1 MAVAPLLSCA
11 IIDDEPLAQDLLR
24 KYVGRLPFMAPPT
37 VFDNAVDALGQL
49 DQLRPDLVLLDVNM
63 PQLSGIDFLKTLTRF
78 QPAVVLTTAY
88 AEYAVQG
95 FDYDAVDFLLK
106 PISFER
112 FVKAI
117 AKVQARLVPAAAPAA
132 EEATGSQK
140 VLLLKENK
148 KFLRVPVEDI
158 LFVEGMKDYLKVYTK
173 AKVILTHMTMTKM
186 ESLLDEAV
194 FLRVNR
200 SYLVQK
206 SAIVAIH
213 GNTLELV
220 NNMEVPIGINYREV
234 VRRMTEKG
242 VL

>member
-1 MAVAPLLSCA
+1 MAVAPLSCV

-24 KYVGRLPFMAPPT
+24 KYVGRLPFLAAPT
-37 VFDNAVDALGQL
+37 VFDSAVEALGHL

-63 PQLSGIDFLKTLTRF
+63 PQLSGIDFLKTFTRY

-117 AKVQARLVPAAAPAA
+117 TKVQARLAGQASNPA
-132 EEATGSQK
+132 EGSGAQR

-148 KFLRVPVEDI
+148 KFIRVPASDI

-173 AKVILTHMTMTKM
+173 ARVILTHMTMTKM
-186 ESLLDEAV
+186 ESLLDEAT
-194 FLRVNR
+194 FMRVNR
-200 SYLVQK
+200 SYLVHK
-206 SAIVAIH
+206 SAIAAIH

-220 NNMEVPIGINYREV
+220 NNMEVPVGINYREA
-234 VRRMTEKG
+234 VRQLTDKG
-242 VL
+242 VF

>member
-1 MAVAPLLSCA
+1 MAVAPLSCV

-24 KYVGRLPFMAPPT
+24 KYVGRLPFLAAPT
-37 VFDNAVDALGQL
+37 VFDSAVEALGRL

-63 PQLSGIDFLKTLTRF
+63 PQLSGIDFLKTFTRH

-117 AKVQARLVPAAAPAA
+117 TKVQARLVGPAPGPA
-132 EEATGSQK
+132 EEPGAPR

-148 KFLRVPVEDI
+148 KFIRVPAADI
-158 LFVEGMKDYLKVYTK
+158 LFVEGMRDYLKVYTK
-173 AKVILTHMTMTKM
+173 ARVILTHMTMTKM
-186 ESLLDEAV
+186 ESLLDETA

-200 SYLVQK
+200 SYLVHK
-206 SAIVAIH
+206 AAIAAIH

-220 NNMEVPIGINYREV
+220 NNMEVPIGINYREA
-234 VRRMTEKG
+234 VRLLTDKG

>member
-1 MAVAPLLSCA
+1 MAVVPLLSCA

-49 DQLRPDLVLLDVNM
+49 DLLRPDLVLLDVNM
-63 PQLSGIDFLKTLTRF
+63 PQLSGLDFLRTLTRF

-117 AKVQARLVPAAAPAA
+117 AKVQVRLAPARPPA
-132 EEATGSQK
+132 RGRRNQW
-140 VLLLKENK
+140 L
-148 KFLRVPVEDI
+148 
-158 LFVEGMKDYLKVYTK
+158 
-173 AKVILTHMTMTKM
+173 AKSIAAQG
-186 ESLLDEAV
+186 EQEISAGAGRGYSLCGRYERL
-194 FLRVNR
+194 
-200 SYLVQK
+200 
-206 SAIVAIH
+206 
-213 GNTLELV
+213 
-220 NNMEVPIGINYREV
+220 P
-234 VRRMTEKG
+234 
-242 VL
+242 

>member
-1 MAVAPLLSCA
+1 MAVVPLLSCA

-49 DQLRPDLVLLDVNM
+49 DLLRPNLVLLDVNM
-63 PQLSGIDFLKTLTRF
+63 PQLSGLDFLRTLTRF

-117 AKVQARLVPAAAPAA
+117 AKVQVRLAPASPRLTNPAARKKYCCSRRTRSFCGCRPRIF
-132 EEATGSQK
+132 SLWK
-140 VLLLKENK
+140 V
-148 KFLRVPVEDI
+148 
-158 LFVEGMKDYLKVYTK
+158 
-173 AKVILTHMTMTKM
+173 
-186 ESLLDEAV
+186 
-194 FLRVNR
+194 
-200 SYLVQK
+200 
-206 SAIVAIH
+206 
-213 GNTLELV
+213 
-220 NNMEVPIGINYREV
+220 
-234 VRRMTEKG
+234 
-242 VL
+242 

>member
-1 MAVAPLLSCA
+1 MAVAPLSCV

-24 KYVGRLPFMAPPT
+24 KYVGRLPFLAAPT
-37 VFDNAVDALGQL
+37 VFDSAVEALGRL

-63 PQLSGIDFLKTLTRF
+63 PQLSGLDFLKTFIRY

-117 AKVQARLVPAAAPAA
+117 TKVQARLASPTPIPA
-132 EEATGSQK
+132 EESGAQR

-148 KFLRVPVEDI
+148 KFIRVPADDI
-158 LFVEGMKDYLKVYTK
+158 LFVEGMKDYLKVYTR
-173 AKVILTHMTMTKM
+173 ACVILTHMTMTKM

-194 FLRVNR
+194 FMRVNR
-200 SYLVQK
+200 SYLVNK
-206 SAIVAIH
+206 AAIAAIH
-213 GNTLELV
+213 GNTLELI
-220 NNMEVPIGINYREV
+220 NNMEVPVGINYREA
-234 VRRMTEKG
+234 VRQLTDKG
-242 VL
+242 ML

>member
-1 MAVAPLLSCA
+1 MALALPLSCV

-24 KYVGRLPFMAPPT
+24 KYVGRLPFLAPPT
-37 VFDNAVDALGQL
+37 VFDNAVDALGHME
-49 DQLRPDLVLLDVNM
+49 QLRPDLVLLDINM
-63 PQLSGIDFLKTLTRF
+63 PQLSGLDFLKTFTRF
-78 QPAVVLTTAY
+78 QPAVVFTTAY

-95 FDYDAVDFLLK
+95 FEYDAVDFLLK

-117 AKVQARLVPAAAPAA
+117 TKAQVRLAAAAPSVPA
-132 EEATGSQK
+132 EAVETQR

-148 KFLRVPVEDI
+148 KFLRVAVDDI
-158 LFVEGMKDYLKVYTK
+158 LFVEGMRDYLKVYTK
-173 AKVILTHMTMTKM
+173 TKVILTHMTMTKM
-186 ESLLDEAV
+186 EGLLDEAT

-200 SYLVQK
+200 SYLVHK
-206 SAIVAIH
+206 AAITAIH

-220 NNMEVPIGINYREV
+220 NNMEVPIGINYRET
-234 VRRMTEKG
+234 VRKLTDKG

>member
-63 PQLSGIDFLKTLTRF
+63 PQLSGLDFLQAFTYFR
-78 QPAVVLTTAY
+78 PAVVLTTAY

-117 AKVQARLVPAAAPAA
+117 TKVQARLAAAPAA
-132 EEATGSQK
+132 DEAPVTQK

-158 LFVEGMKDYLKVYTK
+158 LFVEGMKDYLKVYTR
-173 AKVILTHMTMTKM
+173 AKVILTHMTMTRM

-200 SYLVQK
+200 SYLVHK
-206 SAIVAIH
+206 AAIAAIH

-220 NNMEVPIGINYREV
+220 NNMEVPIGINYREA
-234 VRRMTEKG
+234 VRRMTDKG

>member
-1 MAVAPLLSCA
+1 MAVAPLSCV

-24 KYVGRLPFMAPPT
+24 KYVGRLPFLAAPT
-37 VFDNAVDALGQL
+37 VFDSAVEALGHV

-63 PQLSGIDFLKTLTRF
+63 PQLNGIDFLKTFTRH

-117 AKVQARLVPAAAPAA
+117 TKVQARLAGPTAGLPA
-132 EEATGSQK
+132 EESGAQR

-148 KFLRVPVEDI
+148 KFIRVPADDI

-173 AKVILTHMTMTKM
+173 ARVILTHMTMTKM
-186 ESLLDEAV
+186 ESLLDETA
-194 FLRVNR
+194 FMRVNR
-200 SYLVQK
+200 SYLVHK
-206 SAIVAIH
+206 AAISAIH
-213 GNTLELV
+213 GNTLELT
-220 NNMEVPIGINYREV
+220 NNMEVPVGINYREA
-234 VRRMTEKG
+234 VRQLTDKG

>member
-1 MAVAPLLSCA
+1 MAIASLLSCA

-24 KYVGRLPFMAPPT
+24 KYVGRLPFMAPPL

-49 DQLRPDLVLLDVNM
+49 DLLRPDLVLLDVNM

-95 FDYDAVDFLLK
+95 FDYDATDFLLK

-117 AKVQARLVPAAAPAA
+117 TKVQARLAPAPAA
-132 EEATGSQK
+132 EEAASPQK

-148 KFLRVPVEDI
+148 KFLRVAVEDI
-158 LFVEGMKDYLKVYTK
+158 LLVEGMKDYLKVYTK

-186 ESLLDEAV
+186 ESLLDEAD

-200 SYLVQK
+200 SYIVHK
-206 SAIVAIH
+206 TAITAIH

-220 NNMEVPIGINYREV
+220 NNMELPIGVNYREAM
-234 VRRMTEKG
+234 RKLTDRG
-242 VL
+242 LL